1 MHPPDT
7 DIIAFRPDRSRS
19 VELDETF
26 QGNSESFDEVFSWI
40 QAKCVPIVR
49 EITFEN
55 AEELT
60 EEGLPFLILFHRPDD
75 IENVRK
81 FNQLVTEELMDEKR
95 KIFSTSI
102 YTWIYESSI

>member
-7 DIIAFRPDRSRS
+7 DIIAFRPDRSSS

-26 QGNSESFDEVFSWI
+26 KGNSENFNELLTWI
-40 QAKCVPIVR
+40 QAKCVPLVR

-60 EEGLPFLILFHRPDD
+60 EEG
-75 IENVRK
+75 
-81 FNQLVTEELMDEKR
+81 
-95 KIFSTSI
+95 
-102 YTWIYESSI
+102 